1 MASEVKELSERFDV
15 IVAGGGAAGAVAA
28 LAAARTGAKTLVIER
43 LNCLGGN
50 LTAGIMG
57 TTWTFNDQEKVIVKG
72 IPLEIIE
79 RLKKAGAVV
88 SNDVATDEFT
98 IYDTEL
104 TKFLLFEMAEE
115 CGLHILLHTFV
126 SDALLEDD
134 AVQGVIIQ
142 NKSGRQAVRGTVVV
156 DASGDADVAA
166 LAGAPFDLPAKD
178 KLHPISLL
186 CKIGNVDIEELAG
199 YYKQHPKF
207 KGNFT
212 HGRPHPG
219 FHAFRLAGPLQE
231 PYKKG
236 LIPKAY
242 EYLKDWFLLF
252 YSTPRPRE
260 IILNMTGGT
269 HIDGTDAWQLTRGE
283 VESRKLLLQA
293 VDCFKRFVPGF
304 KDAYIMSTALTA
316 GVRETR
322 RIRGEYMLTK
332 EDVLSMRRFPDAV
345 MSYNAPV
352 VKHTADGKDAI
363 FVFMPPGGAYD
374 FPYRVMVPQRIENL
388 LVAGRCISVAA
399 DTIGSTRNMT
409 ACMALGQAAGTA
421 AALSVRMKVRPR
433 ALDVTVLQR
442 ELIRQGAHIVGVAC
456 ATPLPIPVP
465 QAQRE

>member
-1 MASEVKELSERFDV
+1 MASEIKEFPERFDV

-28 LAAARTGAKTLVIER
+28 LAAARTGAKTLVIEK

-50 LTAGIMG
+50 LTAGMMG

-72 IPLEIIE
+72 IPLEIVE
-79 RLKKAGAVV
+79 RLRKAGAVV
-88 SNDVATDEFT
+88 STDVATDEFT

-126 SDALLEDD
+126 SDALVQGD
-134 AVQGVIIQ
+134 AVQGVVIQ
-142 NKSGRQAVRGTVVV
+142 SKSGRQAVRGTVTV

-166 LAGAPFDLPAKD
+166 LAGAPFDLPEKE
-178 KLHPISLL
+178 KLHPLSLL
-186 CKIGNVDIEELAG
+186 CKIGNVDIEELAH
-199 YYKQHPKF
+199 YYEQHPAF
-207 KGNFT
+207 KGDFT

-219 FHAFRLAGPLQE
+219 FHAFRLTGPLE
-231 PYKKG
+231 ELYKKG
-236 LIPKAY
+236 GLPKAY

-260 IILNMTGGT
+260 IILNMTGAT

-283 VESRKLLLQA
+283 VESRKRLLQA

-304 KDAYIMSTALTA
+304 KDAYIMSTGLTV

-322 RIRGEYMLTK
+322 RIRGEYTLTK
-332 EDVLSMRRFPDAV
+332 EDVLSMKRFPDAV
-345 MSYNAPV
+345 VSYNAPV
-352 VKHTADGKDAI
+352 VKHTADGTDAI
-363 FVFMPPGGAYD
+363 FVLMPPGGAYD

-409 ACMALGQAAGTA
+409 ACMAMGQAAGTA
-421 AALSVRMKVRPR
+421 AALAVRQGVPPR
-433 ALDVTVLQR
+433 ALDVKTLQH
-442 ELIRQGAHIVGVAC
+442 ELLRQGAHIVGVRLESTA
-456 ATPLPIPVP
+456 PIPVVKSGR
-465 QAQRE
+465 Q